1 MLQVRLSDNAN
12 QNNNEVSLTPVTMA
26 TIRKK
31 KNKTISNKC
40 WRGVEKRE
48 TFYTVGGNVN

>member
-12 QNNNEVSLTPVTMA
+12 QNNNEVSLTPVRMA

-31 KNKTISNKC
+31 KQLYAINAGEV
-40 WRGVEKRE
+40 WRKGKLSTLLAEM
-48 TFYTVGGNVN
+48 